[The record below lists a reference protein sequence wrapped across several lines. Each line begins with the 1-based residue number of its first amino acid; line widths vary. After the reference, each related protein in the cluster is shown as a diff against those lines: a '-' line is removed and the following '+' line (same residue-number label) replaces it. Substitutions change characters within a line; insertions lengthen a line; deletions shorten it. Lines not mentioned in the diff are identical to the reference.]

1 MCNLYSITKGQQ
13 AMMGRSPRPL
23 RHHRRTTGICAEWTA
38 DADDSVGYCCPDF
51 VDLVIHCYRFCFG
64 LAAGDPALAK
74 LENRLAAKPKIVVPA
89 VTLDGVDDPLK
100 PGGRHVA
107 PFPSD
112 LVTGDYGLMS
122 GLRPICRD
130 CLHCEGGRRCSWH
143 LSFGSV
149 RHPSVHR
156 LGGPGPCHRDRRR
169 WLKTTRAAFTWPQ
182 SPSEFI
188 WTCCLAPGKRDPHR
202 EAPTSPQSPTQWHL
216 ESRRREGALL
226 TTSAKQL
233 SV

>member
-1 MCNLYSITKGQQ
+1 LPTGPERDARFGSILPIGLPL
-13 AMMGRSPRPL
+13 ANGRHL
-23 RHHRRTTGICAEWTA
+23 RGVDGRCRRFSRLLLPELRRRGHSLI
-38 DADDSVGYCCPDF
+38 S
-51 VDLVIHCYRFCFG
+51 L

-100 PGGRHVA
+100 PDGRHVA

-112 LVTGDYGLMS
+112 LVTGDDGLMS

-143 LSFGSV
+143 LSLGSV
-149 RHPSVHR
+149 RHPCVHR

-188 WTCCLAPGKRDPHR
+188 WTCCLAPGKHDPHR
-202 EAPTSPQSPTQWHL
+202 EAPTSPQSPTQWHF
-216 ESRRREGALL
+216 ESRRREGASL